1 VSRIPCV
8 VPENLRDQVMD
19 FRLKMKGMHRR
30 LKPHL
35 LMTLAQI
42 GYTSLYFISEASFN
56 RGMNPHVY
64 VTYRYIVGGFFML
77 PFAYFLERYIHF

>member
-1 VSRIPCV
+1 
-8 VPENLRDQVMD
+8 MD